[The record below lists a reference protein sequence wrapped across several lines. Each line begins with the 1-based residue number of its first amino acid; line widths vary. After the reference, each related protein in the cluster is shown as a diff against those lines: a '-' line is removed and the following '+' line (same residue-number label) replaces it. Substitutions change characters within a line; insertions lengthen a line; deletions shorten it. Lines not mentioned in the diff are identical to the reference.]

1 MEKALQLKCNKKLI
15 QNHIVA
21 TTGTMKYT
29 IYRVV
34 SILFFIG
41 KPVTLR
47 DLTNIQTQL
56 RSKLGSSNS
65 LQKVMT
71 HLKEDPMVT
80 LEVFAD
86 QDKNLMGI
94 FYQDNNMKQ
103 LYAAFPEILFV
114 DATHKV
120 NELRMPLYIFLICD
134 GNGQSEIVAAILVAS
149 EQKAVIEQMV
159 RIFKSHNTSWPAT
172 KVIMTDKDMNE
183 RDTLSEEF
191 PDAALQLCLFHVLRT
206 FGREI
211 TTEAMTIRSA
221 ERSLVLDL
229 LQKLA
234 YSKSEEMY
242 EVNRKQLN
250 DTGFTRVT
258 EYFESNWHPIR
269 HEWVTCFIKSF
280 NFNTRTNNRLESI
293 NQKIKS
299 VCSAFSD
306 LQTFFRDFRAVL
318 SCLRIER
325 DHKVLNCTS
334 KVSVFGVGSS
344 VEAQYTRMLTPY
356 AAKFVREQYGK
367 RLKVKVVD
375 GRVTKADTTAD
386 ACSCTFHQGM
396 KLPCKHIF
404 AYREYHHQ
412 PLFDEDLTHGRW
424 HLSNYKKAHDIS
436 SELGCQ
442 GSENSGI
449 IVTSNEV
456 QQPKPKTQHQKFKA
470 AHALTLRIAT
480 IISEAGTKDFNTK
493 MADTKKLLQYWENG
507 ISVEI
512 IEKESTSNGKEINED
527 SEISDD
533 DASDDHFANDIDDD
547 VSRMSTEIEGK
558 VDESTSD
565 RIANCLGEEPGYSG
579 WSESL
584 AEGRQDVIDDDE
596 YDEAIELV
604 MQDEATT
611 ENDENESAISLIKVP
626 PKMQKRGRPKGST
639 KTVIGLPRK
648 KPKVGPVAFEN
659 MLPEEKEKLLLSWF
673 VGADE
678 ALEAITGRKITEDQ
692 VETIPEN
699 VNNACID
706 ESVCIQTIK
715 RFFTEDAWQMVLAI
729 LKIKQEGCTYFCPVC
744 QLEIDDYT
752 DDSIHCNSC
761 LSWIHFRCTGLKKSP
776 KKKQWF
782 CRACNYIASSL
793 NK

>member
-1 MEKALQLKCNKKLI
+1 M
-15 QNHIVA
+15 IV
-21 TTGTMKYT
+21 
-29 IYRVV
+29 
-34 SILFFIG
+34 FIG

-65 LQKVMT
+65 LQKVIMN
-71 HLKEDPMVT
+71 LKEDPSVT

-86 QDKNLMGI
+86 QDENLMGI
-94 FYQDNNMKQ
+94 FYQDNCMKQ
-103 LYAAFPEILFV
+103 LYAAFPEVLFV

-134 GNGQSEIVAAILVAS
+134 RNGQSEIVAAFLVAS
-149 EQKAVIEQMV
+149 EQKPVIEQMV
-159 RIFKSHNTSWPAT
+159 RIFKKHNTSWPAT

-183 RDTLSEEF
+183 RNTLSEEF
-191 PDAALQLCLFHVLRT
+191 PEAALQLCLFHVLRT

-211 TTEAMTIRSA
+211 TTEAMSIRSA
-221 ERSLVLDL
+221 ERILVLDL

-234 YSKSEEMY
+234 YSKSEEVY
-242 EVNRKQLN
+242 ESNKQQLN

-269 HEWVTCFIKSF
+269 HEWVACFITSF

-306 LQTFFRDFRAVL
+306 LQTFFRDFQAIL

-334 KVSVFGVGSS
+334 KVSIFGVGSS

-356 AAKFVREQYGK
+356 ASKFVREQYGK
-367 RLKVKVVD
+367 RSKVKVVD
-375 GRVTKADTTAD
+375 GRITKADTTAD
-386 ACSCTFHQGM
+386 TCSCTFHRAM

-424 HLSNYKKAHDIS
+424 HLINYKKAHSIS
-436 SELGCQ
+436 SELGSQ
-442 GSENSGI
+442 GGENSSI
-449 IVTSNEV
+449 LVTSSEV

-470 AHALTLRIAT
+470 AHVLMLRMAT
-480 IISEAGTKDFNTK
+480 IISEAGTKEFNNK
-493 MADTKKLLQYWENG
+493 MAQTKELLQYWENG

-512 IEKESTSNGKEINED
+512 IRKECTSNDEEISED

-533 DASDDHFANDIDDD
+533 DHVSDDHFDNDIDAD
-547 VSRMSTEIEGK
+547 VSGMVIETQGEMDKSTLEG
-558 VDESTSD
+558 VASCS
-565 RIANCLGEEPGYSG
+565 GEEPSCSG
-579 WSESL
+579 WSQSL
-584 AEGRQDVIDDDE
+584 AEGRQEVMDDNE
-596 YDEAIELV
+596 YNEAVELV
-604 MQDEATT
+604 MQEEATV
-611 ENDENESAISLIKVP
+611 ESDDFQSTISSIKLP
-626 PKMQKRGRPKGST
+626 PKMEKRGRPKGST

-648 KPKVGPVAFEN
+648 KLKVGPVAFEN
-659 MLPEEKEKLLLSWF
+659 MLPEQREKLLLSWF

-678 ALEAITGRKITEDQ
+678 ALEAIMGRKITEDL

-706 ESVCIQTIK
+706 ESVCIQSIK

-729 LKIKQEGCTYFCPVC
+729 LKIKQQGCTYFCPVC
-744 QLEIDDYT
+744 QLEINDCT

-761 LSWIHFRCTGLKKSP
+761 LSWLHFHCAGLKKSP

-782 CRACNYIASSL
+782 CRACTYIASSL
-793 NK
+793 TK